1 MVAQFNARWKMTNDT
16 SMIEPQLCKS
26 FSELLPVRPNMD
38 SAVFSPL
45 LVPGPDRLSS
55 SIIPVI
61 ALSKPASSN
70 SISTMIFDFVLS
82 LIFIYLPLFFIF
94 LYPLFSLLVRF

>member
-26 FSELLPVRPNMD
+26 FSELLPVRSNMD

-45 LVPGPDRLSS
+45 CVPGLDGLSS

-61 ALSKPASSN
+61 ALSKPASNN
-70 SISTMIFDFVLS
+70 SISTMIFDFILS
-82 LIFIYLPLFFIF
+82 LIFIYLPSFFMF

>member
-16 SMIEPQLCKS
+16 SIIEPQLCKS
-26 FSELLPVRPNMD
+26 FSELLPVRSNMA

-45 LVPGPDRLSS
+45 CVPGPDGLNS

-61 ALSKPASSN
+61 ALSKPASNN
-70 SISTMIFDFVLS
+70 SISTMIFDFILS
-82 LIFIYLPLFFIF
+82 LIFIYLPSFFMF